1 MIFKR
6 KQGSSV
12 LKGQKPVRRGSEVKT
27 RKEYWLYMAFAGIL
41 GSWFLLISI
50 KGFIAPVIRN
60 GLFEISK
67 PEAPIEFQVDA
78 KDMSPER
85 ETLIKS
91 MLSKHILSGSR
102 YELHEAGENL
112 ARTFPLKSV
121 HLLRTSQTGVL
132 AKIEAHKAM
141 VRIPEIQDAFATKDG
156 LVFVDSE
163 SRALN
168 STLPALSGAV
178 ESRSNLEKRS
188 GSEVLISETER
199 QGVLE
204 TALLLTSL
212 MEVNVPVKA
221 VSWDGY
227 RGLSFEVN
235 EETKVV
241 IGMAP
246 FRDKLKPLLKLIEEG
261 KLSGYRHIEL
271 DFNGKI
277 FAKRKV

>member
-12 LKGQKPVRRGSEVKT
+12 LKGQKPIRRGSEVKT
-27 RKEYWLYMAFAGIL
+27 RKMYWLYMGIGGIL

-50 KGFIAPVIRN
+50 KGFIAPVLHN
-60 GLFEISK
+60 GLFEFSK
-67 PEAPIEFQVDA
+67 PEAPMEFQVDT
-78 KDMSPER
+78 KDISPER
-85 ETLIKS
+85 EVLVKS
-91 MLSKHILSGSR
+91 MLAKHILSGSR

-121 HLLRTSQTGVL
+121 QLLRTSKMGVL

-141 VRIPEIQDAFATKDG
+141 VRLPEIQDGFATKEG

-163 SRALN
+163 SAVLN
-168 STLPALSGAV
+168 SALPALSGAV
-178 ESRSNLEKRS
+178 ESRSNLEKRV

-199 QGVLE
+199 QGLLE
-204 TALLLTSL
+204 TALLLTTL
-212 MEVNVPVKA
+212 HEVNVPVKTIT
-221 VSWDGY
+221 WDGY
-227 RGLSFEVN
+227 RGLSFEIN

-246 FRDKLKPLLKLIEEG
+246 FKDKLKPLLKLIEDG
-261 KLSGYRHIEL
+261 KMSGYRHIEL